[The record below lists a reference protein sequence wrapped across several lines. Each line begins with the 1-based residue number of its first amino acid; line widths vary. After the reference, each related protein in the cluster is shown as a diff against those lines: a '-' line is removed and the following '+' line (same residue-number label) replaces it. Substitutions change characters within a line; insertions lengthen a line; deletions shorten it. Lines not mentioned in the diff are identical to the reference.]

1 MAVAQQLARMGRYQ
15 EARPA
20 FEKTLAIAPGVPEAE
35 LGLADTLQKAGE
47 HTRAAERYRA
57 ILTHPTTAIPAR
69 LGLARSLIA
78 QRNIEEART
87 VLEQGLPLHPSEA
100 SLRIELS
107 RVYARLGKPDLAAEQ
122 TRIVEQLRA
131 ADPVR

>member
-1 MAVAQQLARMGRYQ
+1 MGRYQ

-20 FEKTLAIAPGVPEAE
+20 FEKTLAVAPGIPEAE

-47 HTRAAERYRA
+47 HAPAVERYRA
-57 ILTHPTTAIPAR
+57 ALKHPGTAIAAR

-78 QRNIEEART
+78 LRQLEEARA

-122 TRIVEQLRA
+122 TKIVEQLGA
-131 ADPVR
+131 ADPAR